1 MADPRAA
8 LAALVAA
15 FERHLEASAQR
26 RGDDDP
32 SVVAAYDDLADAFE
46 SYDDALLEAY
56 GEMTPLDVYGSGEE
70 DDDVDDGDIESDGDV
85 DEVYLGLDDDEFD
98 DEDLSG
104 DEDDGSDDDED
115 GSDDEDDGS
124 DDDDDDDDDEGSEE
138 DLEDSEADE
147 ESAAHPS

>member
-98 DEDLSG
+98 DEDLSEDD
-104 DEDDGSDDDED
+104 DESDDDDDDDGSDED
-115 GSDDEDDGS
+115 DDEDDGS
-124 DDDDDDDDDEGSEE
+124 DE